1 MRSHKNS
8 GNLVKG
14 REDMSGSY
22 VNRLKRDANELNNY
36 MTKLKKQGR
45 NELAMTIAKKYQYLE
60 SRIAEME
67 EILAA

>member
-1 MRSHKNS
+1 MRIHKNLK
-8 GNLVKG
+8 NQVQR

-36 MTKLKKQGR
+36 MAKLKKQGR
-45 NELAMTIAKKYQYLE
+45 DELAMTIAKKYHYLE
-60 SRIAEME
+60 TRIAEME